1 MTNKIIEE
9 LNNNIAEKDK
19 ILNNTIIEQE
29 NIKKKTKKKNKIKQ
43 EQDNIIKKSKKEKN
57 IKPEEEHILDGSN
70 ITKANIKPRIIVVLR
85 KDVKTREERVQEN
98 RDKLKKW
105 CENFDKLKN
114 TMEQSSS
121 IKEYRLNWKTLT
133 PTLKVYFFLEIVMY
147 IGLTYLFFGLLQ
159 HYFPTRIV
167 YIK

>member
-98 RDKLKKW
+98 RDKLKK
-105 CENFDKLKN
+105 
-114 TMEQSSS
+114 
-121 IKEYRLNWKTLT
+121 
-133 PTLKVYFFLEIVMY
+133 
-147 IGLTYLFFGLLQ
+147 
-159 HYFPTRIV
+159 
-167 YIK
+167 